1 MESRERKDTN
11 RQLKLLGEINL
22 EFEVLKETNAENIK
36 RVEDFIEEYKE
47 IIHKLS
53 YVDIYK
59 PIEKD
64 LRDLLE
70 KHFPLMA

>member
-1 MESRERKDTN
+1 MEKWEK
-11 RQLKLLGEINL
+11 KEIDL
-22 EFEVLKETNAENIK
+22 EFKVLKETNAENIK
-36 RVEDFIEEYKE
+36 RVDDFIEEYKE
-47 IIHKLS
+47 LIHKLS

-64 LRDLLE
+64 LRNLLE

>member
-1 MESRERKDTN
+1 MKMQNKQER
-11 RQLKLLGEINL
+11 
-22 EFEVLKETNAENIK
+22 NIK
-36 RVEDFIEEYKE
+36 RVEDFIDEYKDLL
-47 IIHKLS
+47 HKLS

-70 KHFPLMA
+70 KHFSLMA

>member
-1 MESRERKDTN
+1 MEKWEKKEVD
-11 RQLKLLGEINL
+11 L
-22 EFEVLKETNAENIK
+22 EFKVLKETNAENIK

-59 PIEKD
+59 PLEKD
-64 LRDLLE
+64 LRALLE
-70 KHFPLMA
+70 KHFPYMA

>member
-1 MESRERKDTN
+1 MEKWEK
-11 RQLKLLGEINL
+11 KEIDL
-22 EFEVLKETNAENIK
+22 EFKVLKETNTENIK
-36 RVEDFIEEYKE
+36 RVDNFIEEYKE
-47 IIHKLS
+47 LIHKLS

>member
-1 MESRERKDTN
+1 MEKWEK
-11 RQLKLLGEINL
+11 KEIDL
-22 EFEVLKETNAENIK
+22 EFKVLKETNAENIK

-59 PIEKD
+59 PLEKD
-64 LRDLLE
+64 LRALLE
-70 KHFPLMA
+70 KHFPYMA

>member
-1 MESRERKDTN
+1 MEKWEK
-11 RQLKLLGEINL
+11 KEIDL
-22 EFEVLKETNAENIK
+22 EFKVLKETNTEIIK
-36 RVEDFIEEYKE
+36 RVDDFIEEYKE
-47 IIHKLS
+47 LIHKLS

>member
-1 MESRERKDTN
+1 MEKWEK
-11 RQLKLLGEINL
+11 KEIDL
-22 EFEVLKETNAENIK
+22 EFKVLKETNAENIK

-59 PIEKD
+59 PLEKD
-64 LRDLLE
+64 LRALLE
-70 KHFPLMA
+70 KHFPHMA

>member
-1 MESRERKDTN
+1 MEKWEK
-11 RQLKLLGEINL
+11 KEIDL
-22 EFEVLKETNAENIK
+22 EFKVLKETNAENIK
-36 RVEDFIEEYKE
+36 RVDDFIEEYKE
-47 IIHKLS
+47 LIHKLS
-53 YVDIYK
+53 YVDIYN